1 MPATRTGAATSADPP
16 DAFWDEPDEED
27 DELEPAADHAGA
39 ARSAAG
45 AAVLGASFGGP
56 AACGRCTLID
66 AVISALFFPGRS
78 GLDWANNF
86 DRQVL
91 NS

>member
-1 MPATRTGAATSADPP
+1 MPATRTGAATSADSP

-56 AACGRCTLID
+56 AAVTVATRAHDYFSSLHW
-66 AVISALFFPGRS
+66 
-78 GLDWANNF
+78 GLASTTAPPLAE
-86 DRQVL
+86 RARPAPL
-91 NS
+91 

>member
-1 MPATRTGAATSADPP
+1 MPATRTGAATSAAFP

-56 AACGRCTLID
+56 AACDRCNSCAFYFFARHWGLTSTTAPMLAGRAWPAPL
-66 AVISALFFPGRS
+66 
-78 GLDWANNF
+78 
-86 DRQVL
+86 
-91 NS
+91 